1 MNRSIA
7 QLVVAQALTLSV
19 SSLMV
24 TSAAIIGSDLAHN
37 PAWATLPLALQFVA
51 IMATTIPAS
60 LLMRAIGRRAGFLL
74 ASVIGIAGA
83 SCAAL
88 GIYLDSFLLFCIGAL
103 GTGIYTGFGHYYR
116 FAAIEVAPLDKK
128 NTAISYVLAGGVIAA
143 VIGPNL
149 ANLSRDVFTLTY
161 LGTLLAVVVLYGL
174 NTINF
179 LLIKL
184 PRPVLPGS
192 LPATRPMRQIAS
204 HPAFVAAVASAAVG
218 YSVMVLLMT
227 ATPLEMTHQQYPFGD
242 VAFVIQWHV
251 LGMFVPSFFTGH
263 LINRFG
269 VQRIIFSG
277 IVLMLACI
285 LINLNGHSVMHFWAA
300 LLLLG
305 LGWNFMFI
313 GGTSL
318 LSDSYRSGE
327 AAKSQAFNDFVV
339 FSCSAISSAA
349 AGILLYWLNWKLVNY
364 AALPLLCIAL
374 VTQYWFWSSKRD
386 DTGSGNIPAEVPVR
400 NDSH

>member
-1 MNRSIA
+1 
-7 QLVVAQALTLSV
+7 
-19 SSLMV
+19 
-24 TSAAIIGSDLAHN
+24 
-37 PAWATLPLALQFVA
+37 
-51 IMATTIPAS
+51 
-60 LLMRAIGRRAGFLL
+60 MRAVGRRAGFLL
-74 ASVIGIAGA
+74 ASVIGISGA

-116 FAAIEVAPLDKK
+116 FAAIEVAPLNKK
-128 NTAISYVLAGGVIAA
+128 HTAISYVLAGGVIAA

-161 LGTLLAVVVLYGL
+161 LGTLLAVVLLYGL

-184 PRPVLPGS
+184 PRPVSPDS
-192 LPATRPMRQIAS
+192 WPATRPMRQIAS
-204 HPAFVAAVASAAVG
+204 HPGFVAAVG

-227 ATPLEMTHQQYPFGD
+227 ATPLEMMHQSHAFGD

-269 VQRIIFSG
+269 VQRVISAG
-277 IVLMLACI
+277 MAVMLASI
-285 LINLNGHSVMHFWAA
+285 AININGQSVTHFWGA

-318 LSDSYRSGE
+318 LSESYRDGE

-339 FSCSAISSAA
+339 FSCAAISSAA
-349 AGILLYWLNWKLVNY
+349 AGALLYWLNWKLVNY
-364 AALPLLCIAL
+364 AALPLLGIAL
-374 VTQYWFWSSKRD
+374 ITQYRLWSSNRRD
-386 DTGSGNIPAEVPVR
+386 TEADRQLAEKPVR
-400 NDSH
+400 SDSL